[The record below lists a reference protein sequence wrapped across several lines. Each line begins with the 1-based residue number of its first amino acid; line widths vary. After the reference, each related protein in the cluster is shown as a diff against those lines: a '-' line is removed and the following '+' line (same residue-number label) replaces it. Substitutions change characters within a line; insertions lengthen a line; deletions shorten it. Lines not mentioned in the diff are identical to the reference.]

1 MAQNKEEEIFCFD
14 SSTFIKLHRSY
25 GEDLIPEIWQE
36 LESLFKNEKIISHAV
51 VFEELTTSVKK
62 DALSKWISSKKRYF
76 KKMSDNQA
84 IHVSNI
90 IKKFPGL
97 INANNEKDQADPWL
111 VALVLEEKSK
121 SGLFSSEKEYFIVS
135 EEKIESPHKIPA
147 VCEHFGIK
155 HLSLKDFFKYNG
167 WQLRMQKK

>member
-1 MAQNKEEEIFCFD
+1 MAQNKKEGIFCFD

-36 LESLFKNEKIISHAV
+36 LENLFKNEKIISHTV
-51 VFEELTTSVKK
+51 VFEELTTSAKK

-76 KKMSDNQA
+76 KKMSGNQA
-84 IHVSNI
+84 VHVSNI
-90 IKKFPGL
+90 LKIFPGL
-97 INANNEKDQADPWL
+97 IDANNEKDQADPWL
-111 VALVLEEKSK
+111 IALTLEEKSK
-121 SGLFSSEKEYFIVS
+121 TSLFTSEKEYYIVS
-135 EEKIESPHKIPA
+135 EESIRSPHKIPA

-167 WQLRMQKK
+167 WQLSMQKK

>member
-1 MAQNKEEEIFCFD
+1 LPT
-14 SSTFIKLHRSY
+14 SS

-36 LESLFKNEKIISHAV
+36 LENLFKNEKIISHTV

-76 KKMSDNQA
+76 KKMSGNQVVL
-84 IHVSNI
+84 VSNI
-90 IKKFPGL
+90 IKIFPGL
-97 INANNEKDQADPWL
+97 IDASNEKDQADPWL

-121 SGLFSSEKEYFIVS
+121 LTLFIPEKEYFIVS
-135 EEKIESPHKIPA
+135 EEKIGSPHKIPA

>member
-1 MAQNKEEEIFCFD
+1 MPT
-14 SSTFIKLHRSY
+14 SS

-36 LESLFKNEKIISHAV
+36 LENLFKNEKIISHTV

-76 KKMSDNQA
+76 KKMSGNQVVL
-84 IHVSNI
+84 VSNI
-90 IKKFPGL
+90 IKIFPGL
-97 INANNEKDQADPWL
+97 IDASNEKDQADPWL

-121 SGLFSSEKEYFIVS
+121 LTLFIPEKEYFIVS
-135 EEKIESPHKIPA
+135 EEKIGSPHKIPA

>member
-14 SSTFIKLHRSY
+14 SSTFIKLHRFY

-36 LESLFKNEKIISHAV
+36 LENLFKNEKIISHTV

-76 KKMSDNQA
+76 KKMPGNQVVL
-84 IHVSNI
+84 VSNI
-90 IKKFPGL
+90 IKIFPGL
-97 INANNEKDQADPWL
+97 IDASNEKNQADPWL

-121 SGLFSSEKEYFIVS
+121 LTLFIPEKEYFIVS
-135 EEKIESPHKIPA
+135 EEKIGSPHKIPA